1 MGGKRKMEEGRGWT
15 MRAVLVLAAALVVG
29 GADGFYLPGIMKAEY
44 KQGDS
49 LEVIANKLTSQ
60 RNQVPYDYYTL
71 PVCNAAG
78 TRVKTKKVN
87 LGQLLTGERAKP
99 TDYEIKMNVAE
110 QCKMMCTVE
119 LSKSRA
125 NVLSKRIRD
134 GYLVRM
140 NVDNMPLVRKGRTKA
155 GNDAH
160 LLGYPVGGT
169 DESGEKYVNNYLKF
183 KILVHRVLSGT
194 EESFLVVGFQVEAY
208 SVDFEMD
215 GDKIKE
221 GSCPIGNPKDKD
233 LKKATI
239 AEGKKITYVYDVDF
253 ERSGIEWAT
262 RWDPLLKPNPEVREI
277 QWFSIINSLMV
288 GIFLT
293 ALVGVILL
301 RTVLKDFLRYN
312 QMDQE
317 SVDEDLSGWKLIHTD
332 VFRPPKLTAWL
343 CILVG
348 TGAQVFAMASVTQV
362 FALAGFLSPAMRGSL
377 LTAMLFAWVLASSVA
392 GFMSARLYSS
402 LEGTASRKVV
412 TLGTAFVF
420 PGITFTMFFMLNLI
434 LWLVGSQGAAPF
446 GILVVLLLLW
456 FGLAVPL
463 VFLGAYMGYKQ
474 KPYEFPVRTN
484 QIPRVVPPSPIP
496 FLPYIYIFVAGI
508 IPFCVVFMELIFILN
523 SIWQDQLY
531 YMFGFLFIVFLL
543 LTVTSAEMSVVFTYL
558 TLSNED
564 YRWWW
569 QALLTSGSSGLYVFV
584 YSIYYLA
591 TQQGFDGISFVS
603 IIIYIVYMSII
614 SGAFALMTGF
624 IGFQASF
631 LFVRMIYG
639 AIRVE

>member
-1 MGGKRKMEEGRGWT
+1 MEEGRGWT

-301 RTVLKDFLRYN
+301 RTVLKDFLR
-312 QMDQE
+312 
-317 SVDEDLSGWKLIHTD
+317 
-332 VFRPPKLTAWL
+332 
-343 CILVG
+343 
-348 TGAQVFAMASVTQV
+348 
-362 FALAGFLSPAMRGSL
+362 
-377 LTAMLFAWVLASSVA
+377 
-392 GFMSARLYSS
+392 
-402 LEGTASRKVV
+402 
-412 TLGTAFVF
+412 
-420 PGITFTMFFMLNLI
+420 
-434 LWLVGSQGAAPF
+434 
-446 GILVVLLLLW
+446 
-456 FGLAVPL
+456 
-463 VFLGAYMGYKQ
+463 
-474 KPYEFPVRTN
+474 
-484 QIPRVVPPSPIP
+484 
-496 FLPYIYIFVAGI
+496 
-508 IPFCVVFMELIFILN
+508 
-523 SIWQDQLY
+523 
-531 YMFGFLFIVFLL
+531 
-543 LTVTSAEMSVVFTYL
+543 
-558 TLSNED
+558 
-564 YRWWW
+564 
-569 QALLTSGSSGLYVFV
+569 
-584 YSIYYLA
+584 
-591 TQQGFDGISFVS
+591 
-603 IIIYIVYMSII
+603 
-614 SGAFALMTGF
+614 
-624 IGFQASF
+624 
-631 LFVRMIYG
+631 
-639 AIRVE
+639 